1 MQVEYLALLFF
12 FLFPRCGQS
21 YLGRYCSLSE
31 YALELCIPQ
40 WEREK
45 TQGKAQMGATSPAE
59 VAQQHSAVTADTRGP
74 VGSRFTQCCKVHAAQ
89 RACFRHCQAHFTAPA
104 APAGR
109 AGRSVQHRGRFGVMQ
124 TPLTTGTRSCQ
135 PGAATSAAV
144 QPARNLP
151 LVGMSLN
158 NCPGE
163 NITLLT
169 KISQL
174 AILALAGPQS
184 Q

>member
-1 MQVEYLALLFF
+1 M
-12 FLFPRCGQS
+12 PSS
-21 YLGRYCSLSE
+21 YASHSGKGRRL
-31 YALELCIPQ
+31 
-40 WEREK
+40 REK
-45 TQGKAQMGATSPAE
+45 LKWEPRALQRWPSSTRLLLL
-59 VAQQHSAVTADTRGP
+59 TRGGRLGP
-74 VGSRFTQCCKVHAAQ
+74 GSHICCKVHAAQ